1 MDVFSAVV
9 AASPTST
16 SSDPEDVFAVT
27 MHRREMSV
35 RHDIAEHFSKLGL
48 GRTFLDV
55 RPFHRFADALFQH
68 RNHALLQRLGECRAE
83 HAEVALW
90 FDVEGMFKYI
100 HVMFVQDHP

>member
-1 MDVFSAVV
+1 MIAVFSAV
-9 AASPTST
+9 AAANTIET
-16 SSDPEDVFAVT
+16 SSDSEDVCVVSMYCKA
-27 MHRREMSV
+27 MSV

-55 RPFHRFADALFQH
+55 GPFHRFADALFQH

-90 FDVEGMFKYI
+90 FDVEGMFK
-100 HVMFVQDHP
+100 